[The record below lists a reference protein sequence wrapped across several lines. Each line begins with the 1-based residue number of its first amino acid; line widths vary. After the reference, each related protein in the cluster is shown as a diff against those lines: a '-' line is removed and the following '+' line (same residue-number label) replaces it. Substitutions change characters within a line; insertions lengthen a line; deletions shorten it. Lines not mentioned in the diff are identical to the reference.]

1 METVEE
7 FKFKV
12 WLPHLR
18 DVLPSNQN
26 MQSNGGTKKKC
37 SKYFCH

>member
-18 DVLPSNQN
+18 ISWPLTQE
-26 MQSNGGTKKKC
+26 QRENGQVTTKYSPLKP
-37 SKYFCH
+37 